1 MYMLSTLEGLKPVS
15 GFGAAVLGA
24 CAAVGDVLSAC
35 LGEFEG
41 DGFAPT
47 GLNRAATMNALKNY
61 VDGNE
66 WYINNDSGVY
76 NSIARGYNTPQ
87 PRYMDAK
94 EGKVWSYAGRQLI
107 SWGINP
113 ETYKVKNWF
122 YPVQS
127 FLAIWANVY
136 ENDPNLSPEERAA
149 IAYYQWRATYF
160 EPRNEI
166 DRNIYLYKLNTLKAF
181 LACAG
186 LQAGVNKVEAEEARI
201 GAAAQAA
208 QQASAAA
215 AAYKA
220 AMERQE
226 REAAEAAAAAAK
238 AASNIQDETGK
249 TDEGG
254 KVSSASSLIPLAVA
268 AAAAL
273 SFMG

>member
-1 MYMLSTLEGLKPVS
+1 MYMLSTLEGCKPVS

-24 CAAVGDVLSAC
+24 CAAVGYTAGAC
-35 LGEFEG
+35 LGEQKE
-41 DGFAPT
+41 DSLLIT
-47 GLNRAATMNALKNY
+47 GLNRGAAMEALKNY

-66 WYINNDSGVY
+66 WYINNDSGVFQD
-76 NSIARGYNTPQ
+76 IAKGYKVPQ
-87 PRYMDAK
+87 PSYLNTN
-94 EGKVWSYAGRQLI
+94 EGKLWSYAGRQLI
-107 SWGINP
+107 SWGLNP
-113 ETYKVKNWF
+113 ETYKVKTWF
-122 YPVQS
+122 YPIQS
-127 FLAIWANVY
+127 FLVIWWNVY
-136 ENDPNLSPEERAA
+136 NNDPNLTAEERAA

-166 DRNIYLYKLNTLKAF
+166 DRNIYLYKLNTLKMF

-186 LQAGVNKVEAEEARI
+186 LQAGVKKVEAEEARI

-226 REAAEAAAAAAK
+226 REAAEAAAAAKK